1 MKKRMIKLLMLS
13 LMVTSMMSISVT
25 ASPSTV
31 TDLQQQKRSVES
43 EVNQLQ
49 VQLDD
54 LILKTNTLE
63 CDLIDTGNEL
73 LQAEKDLEA
82 AEKTRQKQ
90 YDDMKMRIKYMYENN
105 DTNAVLERILKS
117 RSITELLN
125 EMEYTSSVHSYD
137 REQLSKYEETVAQ
150 ITDLKNMLEEKQAEL
165 EQLQDEYAAESETLR
180 DLIQTK
186 QGQVSDLNS
195 MIQSAIAKA
204 VSARSVSRPS
214 VSVPR
219 EPISEITT
227 NTPSETTPTEAPSQ
241 AVTENTPTES
251 ETESSTDTVI
261 VEDIVVETSPTE
273 DTSVGN
279 SVVDRAY
286 GAIGLPY
293 VWGATGPNSFDCS
306 GLVGYCLTGSYN
318 RLGTT
323 YTFMTWP
330 QVSDPQPGDICTTY
344 DHCGIYIGNG
354 QMIHAPHSGDYVKI
368 SPVQSDMIFV
378 RW

>member
-1 MKKRMIKLLMLS
+1 MLS
-13 LMVTSMMSISVT
+13 LMITSIMSIPVV
-25 ASPSTV
+25 AAPSTV

-49 VQLDD
+49 AQLDD
-54 LILKTNTLE
+54 LISKTNTLE

-73 LQAEKDLEA
+73 LQAKKDLKS

-105 DTNAVLERILKS
+105 DTNSVLERILNS
-117 RSITELLN
+117 QSIAEILN
-125 EMEYTSSVHSYD
+125 EMEYASSVHSYD
-137 REQLSKYEETVAQ
+137 RDQLSKYEETVEQ
-150 ITDLKNMLEEKQAEL
+150 ITELKTTLEQKQTEL
-165 EQLQDEYAAESETLR
+165 EQLQDEYAAESENLTA
-180 DLIQTK
+180 LIQTK
-186 QGQVSDLNS
+186 RGQVSDLDS

-204 VSARSVSRPS
+204 VSARSVVRPS
-214 VSVPR
+214 SPVSNDR
-219 EPISEITT
+219 ISETMTTT
-227 NTPSETTPTEAPSQ
+227 NSETTPIETPSQ
-241 AVTENTPTES
+241 SVTENTPTES

-261 VEDIVVETSPTE
+261 IEDIVVETPSAE
-273 DTSVGN
+273 DTNVGS

>member
-1 MKKRMIKLLMLS
+1 MIKLLMLS
-13 LMVTSMMSISVT
+13 LMITSIMSIPVV
-25 ASPSTV
+25 AAPSTV

-49 VQLDD
+49 AQLDD
-54 LILKTNTLE
+54 LISKTNILE

-73 LQAEKDLEA
+73 LQAKKDLKS
-82 AEKTRQKQ
+82 AEKIRQKQ

-105 DTNAVLERILKS
+105 DTNSVLERILNS
-117 RSITELLN
+117 QSIAEILN
-125 EMEYTSSVHSYD
+125 EMEYASSVHSYD
-137 REQLSKYEETVAQ
+137 RDQLSKYEETVEQ
-150 ITDLKNMLEEKQAEL
+150 ITELKTTLEQKQTEL
-165 EQLQDEYAAESETLR
+165 EQLQDEYAAESENLTA
-180 DLIQTK
+180 LIQTK
-186 QGQVSDLNS
+186 RGQVSDLDS
-195 MIQSAIAKA
+195 MIRSAIAKA
-204 VSARSVSRPS
+204 VSARSVVRPLS
-214 VSVPR
+214 PVSNDR
-219 EPISEITT
+219 ISETMTTT
-227 NTPSETTPTEAPSQ
+227 NSETTPVETPSQ
-241 AVTENTPTES
+241 SVTENTPTES

-261 VEDIVVETSPTE
+261 IEDIVVETPPAE
-273 DTSVGN
+273 DTNVGS

>member
-13 LMVTSMMSISVT
+13 LMITSIMSIPVV
-25 ASPSTV
+25 AAPSTV

-49 VQLDD
+49 AQLDD
-54 LILKTNTLE
+54 LISKTNILE

-73 LQAEKDLEA
+73 LQAKKDLKS
-82 AEKTRQKQ
+82 AEKIRQKQ

-105 DTNAVLERILKS
+105 DTNSVLERILNS
-117 RSITELLN
+117 QSIAEILN
-125 EMEYTSSVHSYD
+125 EMEYASSVHSYD
-137 REQLSKYEETVAQ
+137 RDQLSKYEETVEQ
-150 ITDLKNMLEEKQAEL
+150 ITELKTTLEQKQTEL
-165 EQLQDEYAAESETLR
+165 EQLQDEYAAESENLTA
-180 DLIQTK
+180 LIQTK
-186 QGQVSDLNS
+186 RGQVSDLNS
-195 MIQSAIAKA
+195 MIRSAIAKA
-204 VSARSVSRPS
+204 VSARSVVRPLS
-214 VSVPR
+214 PVSNDR
-219 EPISEITT
+219 ISETMTTT
-227 NTPSETTPTEAPSQ
+227 NSETTPVETPSQ
-241 AVTENTPTES
+241 SVTENTPTES

-261 VEDIVVETSPTE
+261 IEDIVVETPPAE
-273 DTSVGN
+273 DTNVGS

>member
-13 LMVTSMMSISVT
+13 LMITSIMSIPVV
-25 ASPSTV
+25 AAPSTV

-49 VQLDD
+49 AQLDD
-54 LILKTNTLE
+54 LISKTNTLE

-73 LQAEKDLEA
+73 LQAKKDLKS

-105 DTNAVLERILKS
+105 DTNSVLERILNS
-117 RSITELLN
+117 QSIAEILN
-125 EMEYTSSVHSYD
+125 EMEYASSVHSYD
-137 REQLSKYEETVAQ
+137 RDQLSKYEETVEQ
-150 ITDLKNMLEEKQAEL
+150 ITELKTTLEQKQTEL
-165 EQLQDEYAAESETLR
+165 EQLQDEYAAESENLTA
-180 DLIQTK
+180 LIQTK
-186 QGQVSDLNS
+186 RGQVSDLDS

-204 VSARSVSRPS
+204 VSARSVVRPS
-214 VSVPR
+214 SPVSNDR
-219 EPISEITT
+219 ISETMTTT
-227 NTPSETTPTEAPSQ
+227 NSETTPIETPSQ
-241 AVTENTPTES
+241 SVTENTPTES

-261 VEDIVVETSPTE
+261 IEDIVVETPSAE
-273 DTSVGN
+273 DTNVGS

>member
-13 LMVTSMMSISVT
+13 LMITSIMSIPVV
-25 ASPSTV
+25 AAPSTV

-49 VQLDD
+49 AQLDD
-54 LILKTNTLE
+54 LISKTNILE

-73 LQAEKDLEA
+73 LQAKKDLKS
-82 AEKTRQKQ
+82 AEKIRQKQ

-105 DTNAVLERILKS
+105 DTNSVLERILNS
-117 RSITELLN
+117 QSIAEILN
-125 EMEYTSSVHSYD
+125 EMEYASSVHSYD
-137 REQLSKYEETVAQ
+137 RDQLSKYEETVEQ
-150 ITDLKNMLEEKQAEL
+150 ITELKTTLEQKQTEL
-165 EQLQDEYAAESETLR
+165 EQLQDEYAAESENLTA
-180 DLIQTK
+180 LIQTK
-186 QGQVSDLNS
+186 RGQVSDLDS
-195 MIQSAIAKA
+195 MIRSAIAKA
-204 VSARSVSRPS
+204 VSARSVVRPLS
-214 VSVPR
+214 PVSNDR
-219 EPISEITT
+219 ISETMTTT
-227 NTPSETTPTEAPSQ
+227 NSETTPVETPSQ
-241 AVTENTPTES
+241 SVTENTPTES

-261 VEDIVVETSPTE
+261 IEDIVVETPPAE
-273 DTSVGN
+273 DTNVGS

>member
-1 MKKRMIKLLMLS
+1 MIKLLMLS
-13 LMVTSMMSISVT
+13 LMITSIMSIPVV
-25 ASPSTV
+25 AAPSTV

-49 VQLDD
+49 AQLDD
-54 LILKTNTLE
+54 LISKTNILE

-73 LQAEKDLEA
+73 LQAKKDLKS
-82 AEKTRQKQ
+82 AEKIRQKQ

-105 DTNAVLERILKS
+105 DTNSVLERILKS

-137 REQLSKYEETVAQ
+137 RDQLSKYEETVEQ
-150 ITDLKNMLEEKQAEL
+150 ITELKTMLEEKQAEL

-186 QGQVSDLNS
+186 QGQVSDLDS
-195 MIQSAIAKA
+195 MIRSAIAKA
-204 VSARSVSRPS
+204 VSARSVVRPLS
-214 VSVPR
+214 PVSNDR
-219 EPISEITT
+219 ISETMTTT
-227 NTPSETTPTEAPSQ
+227 NSETTPVETPSQ
-241 AVTENTPTES
+241 SVTENTPTES

-261 VEDIVVETSPTE
+261 IEDIVVETPPAE
-273 DTSVGN
+273 DTNVGS

-344 DHCGIYIGNG
+344 DHCGVYIGNG